1 MIRRSSIFAVIS
13 LLAASTMSSPM
24 ETLFERDDNKGL
36 TCSTRHN
43 CMSYYKTGLRTCAS
57 GYTQHDIKASG
68 TTGGSDCTKR
78 CTKDEE
84 KQCFAEKCKYNTS
97 ECDKH
102 QASGFCKDAL
112 EWCQTPIK
120 MDKSIC
126 TGLYMSEP
134 VSYDETKGTCAP
146 DSSPEANVS
155 KHLRMKVERVG
166 LALYMECD
174 PVTTDGAKYIVRH
187 VQTKS
192 GLNRC
197 SDVDFTKPAP
207 IMVCDANDDRWPA
220 IKGYAEEACKN
231 AGHPVGMETH
241 FESRKV

>member
-1 MIRRSSIFAVIS
+1 MIRWFSISAVIS
-13 LLAASTMSSPM
+13 LLAASTVASPV
-24 ETLFERDDNKGL
+24 ETLFERDDNAGL

-43 CMSYYKTGLRTCAS
+43 CMSYYKTGLTTCAS
-57 GYTQHDIKASG
+57 GYTRQAIEASG

-84 KQCFAEKCKYNTS
+84 KQCFADKCKYKTS

-102 QASGFCKDAL
+102 PASGFCKDAL
-112 EWCQTPIK
+112 EWCETPIK

-155 KHLRMKVERVG
+155 KHLRMKIERVG
-166 LALYMECD
+166 LALYMECN

-192 GLNRC
+192 GLTSC
-197 SDVDFTKPAP
+197 WDVDYTQPAP
-207 IMVCDANDDRWPA
+207 IMACDASDNLWPA
-220 IKGYAEEACKN
+220 IRGYAEEACKN
-231 AGHPVGMETH
+231 AEHPVGMETR